1 MRRALLPWGSG
12 RAFATS
18 GTGLLISGQ
27 GCITAFSARNTATPA
42 IAELV
47 LYDGRS
53 ANGRVLLDIGLGGDL
68 GVPIPWVPHAL
79 PFEEGLYI
87 VTSAGA
93 AVGSVTVWADHE
105 CAKWLAVAHRTEL
118 LAGAEALAALEA
130 R

>member
-1 MRRALLPWGSG
+1 M
-12 RAFATS
+12 S

-27 GCITAFSARNTATPA
+27 GCITAFSACNTNNPDFT
-42 IAELV
+42 ELV

-53 ANGRVLLDIGLGGDL
+53 ANGRVLLDIGLVDGLGGS
-68 GVPIPWVPHAL
+68 VPWVPHAL

-87 VTSAGA
+87 VTSVGA

-105 CAKWLAVAHRTEL
+105 CAKWLEAAHRTEL